1 MITNINIEPR
11 RNTVQR
17 RVILEAMKELN
28 IHATAEQVFDHIH
41 KKHPSISRATVYR
54 NLGQMAESGE
64 LINIGSF
71 FGSAH
76 YDHNR
81 RKHYHFICEKCRQ
94 IFDVNNYFHDIFGK
108 ISGMDGFEFRSHN
121 LTFSGLCRDCKDQQ
135 I

>member
-71 FGSAH
+71 YGSTH
-76 YDHNR
+76 YDHNYR
-81 RKHYHFICEKCRQ
+81 RHYHFICEKCKR
-94 IFDVNNYFHDIFGK
+94 IFDVNDYFNDICGK
-108 ISGMDGFEFRSHN
+108 ILNMNGFEFRNHN
-121 LTFSGLCRDCKDQQ
+121 LTFSGLCRDCKAQQ